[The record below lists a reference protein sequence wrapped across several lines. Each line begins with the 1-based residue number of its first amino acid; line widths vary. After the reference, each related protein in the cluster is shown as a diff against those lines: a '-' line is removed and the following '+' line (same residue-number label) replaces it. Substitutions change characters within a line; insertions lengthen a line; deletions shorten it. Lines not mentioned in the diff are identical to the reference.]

1 VKILYWRPSKIS
13 RFELIIIAGI
23 AGVCLFA
30 TEHLLTTHRLP
41 HHSEKVSAVHLTQ
54 RAFDSIKAERLQ
66 RGASPIDPVSDP
78 AQTGL
83 IGQPLSVVTT
93 SSGDLAAK
101 QTSLNANFAA
111 LLVDYFKTAHVRP
124 GDVVAVGMSG
134 SFPALNMATLAALQV
149 LQAHALVIISAGAS
163 QWGANDPNF
172 MWPDMLQGLLERK
185 IFNAAEITVL
195 AGSRG
200 GIEDRGLALG
210 TQNVAAL
217 DAALQRNHLPLL
229 QAKSLADS
237 LAQRLALYDAAA
249 AGAPVKAYV
258 NVGGGATSVGTH
270 IGKHLFKPGLTLASP
285 AGTPLVDSVMQ
296 RFAARGVPVVHLSG
310 IVHLAQ
316 RAHLPLAP
324 RTLPPLAIGPLFEA
338 PAYSRLLAAVAL
350 AIIVATMVGFLR
362 LDLGRRLRRGTL

>member
-1 VKILYWRPSKIS
+1 MKILYWRPSRIS
-13 RFELIIIAGI
+13 RLELIIIAGI
-23 AGVCLFA
+23 AVVCLFA
-30 TEHLLTTHRLP
+30 TEHLLTTHKLP
-41 HHSEKVSAVHLTQ
+41 HHGDKVSAVHLTQ
-54 RAFDSIKAERLQ
+54 RAFESVRAERMQ
-66 RGASPIDPVSDP
+66 RGGPPIDPASDP
-78 AQTGL
+78 AHTGL
-83 IGQPLSVVTT
+83 IGQALSAVTT

-111 LLVDYFKTAHVRP
+111 LLVDYFKAAQVRP

-149 LQAHALVIISAGAS
+149 LQARVLLIVSAGAS

-185 IFNAAEITVL
+185 IFNAAQVTVL

-210 TQNVAAL
+210 TQNLAAL
-217 DAALQRNHLPLL
+217 DAALQRNHMPQLHS
-229 QAKSLADS
+229 KSLADS

-249 AGAPVKAYV
+249 AGSPVKAYV

-270 IGKHLFKPGLTLASP
+270 IGKHVFAPGLTLKLKD
-285 AGTPLVDSVMQ
+285 GMPLVDSVMQ

-310 IVHLAQ
+310 ILHLAQ
-316 RAHLPLAP
+316 RVHLPLAP
-324 RTLPPLAIGPLFEA
+324 KILPPLATGPLFEA
-338 PAYSRLLAAVAL
+338 PAYSRPLAAVAL
-350 AIIVATMVGFLR
+350 GIIVATMVGFLR
-362 LDLGRRLRRGTL
+362 LDLGRRLRRGAG